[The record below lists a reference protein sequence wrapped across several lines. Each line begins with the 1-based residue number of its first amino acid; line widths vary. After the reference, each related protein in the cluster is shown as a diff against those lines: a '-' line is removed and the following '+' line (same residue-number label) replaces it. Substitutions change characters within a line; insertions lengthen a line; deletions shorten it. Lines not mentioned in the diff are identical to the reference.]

1 MSTTTKTPRPTDSDR
16 SVDADLHELVQIMGP
31 VLKALK
37 NGDPPSPGIAK
48 AFDSGALGPR
58 HGSVLIALAF
68 SGPTSVSE
76 LAKSL
81 GLSLSTVSLMVGELS
96 REGLV
101 SRTEDDADR
110 RRTIVCVHADHAD
123 ELDTW
128 THERMGP
135 LRRGLERMTPKD
147 RAGFMAGW
155 RVLREETGDVA
166 ATRAARPDRS
176 DR

>member
-1 MSTTTKTPRPTDSDR
+1 MPATVKPPPATDSDR
-16 SVDADLHELVQIMGP
+16 SIDADLHELVQIMGP
-31 VLKALK
+31 VIKALK
-37 NGDPPSPGIAK
+37 SGDPPSPGITQ
-48 AFDSGALGPR
+48 AFDSGPLGPR

-76 LAKSL
+76 LAKRL

-101 SRTEDDADR
+101 SRTEDDTDR
-110 RRTIVCVHADHAD
+110 RRTIVGVHADHAD

-128 THERMGP
+128 THQRMGP
-135 LRRGLERMTPKD
+135 LRRGLERMKPRE
-147 RAGFMAGW
+147 RAAFMAGW
-155 RVLREETGDVA
+155 RVLLEETEA
-166 ATRAARPDRS
+166 LSPARAARPDGS